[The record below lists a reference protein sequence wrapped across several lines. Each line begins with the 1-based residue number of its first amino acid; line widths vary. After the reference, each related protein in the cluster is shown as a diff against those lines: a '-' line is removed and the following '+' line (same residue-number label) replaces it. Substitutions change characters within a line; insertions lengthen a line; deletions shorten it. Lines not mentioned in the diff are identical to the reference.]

1 MPPVTKKNEATPK
14 TSSAPNGNA
23 AGGATTGTN
32 NGNTPSPGSKS
43 ASAPVAGG
51 ATTGTNNGNPP
62 TGDAK
67 STTPPAAGGATT
79 GTNNGNPPSGDSKH
93 AKKPLP
99 PIGKNPH
106 GIPDWRAEQLPF
118 HIESE
123 WIDGE
128 YKYKIVGDASAEPPP
143 LRDSKYLTPEQ
154 SIEVYRFMLINRRME
169 QALEAMYKQSKVIGG
184 LYLSLGQEAA
194 SCASAYALD
203 KDDWLGPMI
212 RNQGSM
218 IVKGFKPRDTM
229 MQYMARGTS
238 PTKGRE
244 SGSHYG
250 DAKELNVIAPIS
262 HLGDSIGV
270 CAGVALGA
278 RLQGKNIAC
287 LAYVGD
293 GGQSTGPTYEGF
305 NFAAVQKLGVVL
317 FVEHNLWAYSTPVE
331 LQFACKDLADRS
343 IGYGVPGVI
352 VDGTDANQVY
362 DATHE
367 AIERARKGE
376 GASLIEAKFMRMK
389 GHAMHDAAQYVPDL
403 VKEYWRR
410 RDCIARFRSYLIG
423 KGWTSEEKMSALEKE
438 VEAFIN
444 AERDIAEAAPMPD
457 NFEAELAEVYFPDN
471 IDIPAKY
478 GEVKAQGRTDRKL
491 GESSAVTHYK

>member
-1 MPPVTKKNEATPK
+1 MPSATKKPEAPSK
-14 TSSAPNGNA
+14 TSTATASKNGAGSANGTPSVA
-23 AGGATTGTN
+23 SEASAATTN
-32 NGNTPSPGSKS
+32 
-43 ASAPVAGG
+43 A
-51 ATTGTNNGNPP
+51 
-62 TGDAK
+62 
-67 STTPPAAGGATT
+67 
-79 GTNNGNPPSGDSKH
+79 
-93 AKKPLP
+93 LR
-99 PIGKNPH
+99 PIGTNPH
-106 GIPDWRAEQLPF
+106 GIPDWRGEELPF

-123 WIDGE
+123 WVDGE
-128 YKYKIVGDASAEPPP
+128 YQYKVVGDTTTNPPP

-154 SIEVYRFMLINRRME
+154 SIEIYRYMLINRKME

-194 SCASAYALD
+194 SCASAYALS

-218 IVKGFKPRDTM
+218 IVKGFKPSDTM
-229 MQYMARGTS
+229 MQYMAKGTS

-250 DAKELNVIAPIS
+250 DYKVMNVIAPIS

-317 FVEHNLWAYSTPVE
+317 LVEHNLWAYSTPVE

-362 DATHE
+362 DATYE
-367 AIERARKGE
+367 AVQRAYKGE
-376 GASLIEAKFMRMK
+376 GASMIEAKFMRMK
-389 GHAMHDAAQYVPDL
+389 GHAMHDAAIYVPTP
-403 VKEYWRR
+403 VKEYWKR
-410 RDCIARFRSYLIG
+410 RDCIARFREYLLG
-423 KGWTSEEKMSALEKE
+423 KNWIDEAKMTALEQE
-438 VEAFIN
+438 VTDFIN
-444 AERDIAEAAPMPD
+444 AERQIAEDAPLPTEAD
-457 NFEAELAEVYFPDN
+457 FGAELAEVYYPSD

-478 GEVKAQGRTDRKL
+478 GKVAAKHQSNRKL

>member
-1 MPPVTKKNEATPK
+1 
-14 TSSAPNGNA
+14 
-23 AGGATTGTN
+23 
-32 NGNTPSPGSKS
+32 
-43 ASAPVAGG
+43 
-51 ATTGTNNGNPP
+51 
-62 TGDAK
+62 
-67 STTPPAAGGATT
+67 
-79 GTNNGNPPSGDSKH
+79 
-93 AKKPLP
+93 
-99 PIGKNPH
+99 
-106 GIPDWRAEQLPF
+106 
-118 HIESE
+118 
-123 WIDGE
+123 
-128 YKYKIVGDASAEPPP
+128 
-143 LRDSKYLTPEQ
+143 
-154 SIEVYRFMLINRRME
+154 
-169 QALEAMYKQSKVIGG
+169 VIGG

-194 SCASAYALD
+194 SCASAYALS

-218 IVKGFKPRDTM
+218 IVKGFKPSDTM
-229 MQYMARGTS
+229 MQYMAKGTS

-250 DAKELNVIAPIS
+250 DYKVMNVIAPIS

-317 FVEHNLWAYSTPVE
+317 LVEHNLWAYSTPVE

-352 VDGTDANQVY
+352 VDGTDANQV
-362 DATHE
+362 
-367 AIERARKGE
+367 
-376 GASLIEAKFMRMK
+376 
-389 GHAMHDAAQYVPDL
+389 
-403 VKEYWRR
+403 
-410 RDCIARFRSYLIG
+410 CIARFREYLLG
-423 KGWTSEEKMSALEKE
+423 KNWIDEAKMTALEQE
-438 VEAFIN
+438 VTDFIN
-444 AERDIAEAAPMPD
+444 AERQIAEDAPLPTEAD
-457 NFEAELAEVYFPDN
+457 FGAELAEVYYPSD

-478 GEVKAQGRTDRKL
+478 GKVAAKHQSNRKL